1 MSIKI
6 GFLIP
11 ALIMFSIFEVTV
23 AENNPVLLCL
33 GILDKIYEISTSK
46 PISNILSASSKIKI

>member
-1 MSIKI
+1 MNT

-11 ALIMFSIFEVTV
+11 ALIIFSTFDVTV

-33 GILDKIYEISTSK
+33 GSFDNICDTATSK
-46 PISNILSASSKIKI
+46 PISNILSASSKISN